1 MVEDGFE
8 LKLGA
13 TVIVISLKETPPVLN
28 TLTKL
33 NISVQS
39 TKQGKNC
46 WISGRQVKEI
56 NIAVFDCKS
65 LLLAPELTCG
75 LSVSVSMHFDKE
87 KQRLAQS
94 CRFITNVCY
103 LWPKMG
109 KKSQV

>member
-46 WISGRQVKEI
+46 WIWQ
-56 NIAVFDCKS
+56 
-65 LLLAPELTCG
+65 T
-75 LSVSVSMHFDKE
+75 
-87 KQRLAQS
+87 
-94 CRFITNVCY
+94 
-103 LWPKMG
+103 G
-109 KKSQV
+109 KGDQYRCI